1 MEVRHPSRCS
11 FPPQFLS
18 LLTLEGLELFLY
30 DENKDLWNLLETFLC
45 ALAVLQAK
53 QYSLFKENNTEK
65 QFNSMT
71 GYMKRT
77 SKAPESCGGWAHILW
92 NVVEKTGEHRPQIS
106 HMWVAWEVYIL
117 PWEAVV

>member
-1 MEVRHPSRCS
+1 MWKLDIIAGAVPTSGFFKFVNFRRTPSY
-11 FPPQFLS
+11 FL
-18 LLTLEGLELFLY
+18 
-30 DENKDLWNLLETFLC
+30 DENKDLWNLLKTFLY

-53 QYSLFKENNTEK
+53 QYSLFKENNMEK

-92 NVVEKTGEHRPQIS
+92 N
-106 HMWVAWEVYIL
+106 
-117 PWEAVV
+117 AVRRQVSTDLKFPM